1 METSL
6 RNSSS
11 LDYSGLSTKDLVHE
25 YYSIKNPWMDKIFIQ
40 DTDSKLDIIIK
51 IAVAIITLTGS
62 LWIAALHDNYF
73 HELSDRDIEALD
85 AIEEEI
91 DVQGIAQREEERFW
105 NDMQLDPTL
114 VKREFS
120 QIDRQSLMAK
130 LLPIFGNP
138 TDTSLIGRQILKCKS
153 YDEAINLLAHNSQRF
168 SYEEFYAIVG
178 AIKSEL
184 YSEVK

>member
-1 METSL
+1 
-6 RNSSS
+6 
-11 LDYSGLSTKDLVHE
+11 
-25 YYSIKNPWMDKIFIQ
+25 MDKTFIQ

-62 LWIAALHDNYF
+62 LWVAALHDNFF
-73 HELSDRDIEALD
+73 HELTDRDFEALN
-85 AIEEEI
+85 AIQEEI
-91 DVQGIAQREEERFW
+91 DVQGIGQREEELFW
-105 NDMQLDPTL
+105 NDMKLDPTL

-138 TDTSLIGRQILKCKS
+138 TDTSVIGRQILKCKS
-153 YDEAINLLAHNSQRF
+153 YDEAMNYLLSIIDNF
-168 SYEEFYAIVG
+168 NPDEFYAVVG